1 MELSLPEQ
9 LLLVAF
15 DPKRGRP
22 DPRVGLALGFGL
34 AGAVAMD
41 LVLRDAASLQDGKL
55 VAGSPTGD
63 PILDDA
69 LDRIRS
75 ERRPRDLKHWVKAL
89 TGRSV
94 RLRGRL
100 LQRLVERGVL
110 APRTERVLGLFRVE
124 RHTLADPTP
133 QAKLMEDVRQA
144 LVGDAAPEPRTA
156 SLIALMSSC
165 GLVDRVVSK
174 EERSAGR
181 SRAKA
186 IASGDLGSRAVSS
199 AVADVQAAVMAG
211 VTAAIV
217 SASVTSGSSTGGH
230 GH

>member
-9 LLLVAF
+9 LLLIAF
-15 DPKRGRP
+15 DPERGRP
-22 DPRVGLALGFGL
+22 GRQGDMALGFGL

-41 LVLRDAASLQDGKL
+41 LVLHDAARLENGKL
-55 VAGSPTGD
+55 EAGSSTGD

-69 LDRIRS
+69 LNRIRA

-110 APRTERVLGLFRVE
+110 TARTERILGVFEVE
-124 RHTLADPTP
+124 RQSLANPALRAD
-133 QAKLMEDVRQA
+133 LVENVRQA
-144 LVGDAAPEPRTA
+144 LLGDAALQARTA

-165 GLVDRVVSK
+165 GLVDRVVPQ
-174 EERSAGR
+174 EERPAAR
-181 SRAKA
+181 ARAKA

-217 SASVTSGSSTGGH
+217 SASVTSSSTGGH

>member
-1 MELSLPEQ
+1 MELSLAEQ
-9 LLLVAF
+9 LLLIAF
-15 DPKRGRP
+15 DPEQGRTSHRA
-22 DPRVGLALGFGL
+22 DPALGFGL
-34 AGAVAMD
+34 GGAVAMD
-41 LVLRDAASLQDGKL
+41 LVLRDAASLQNGKL
-55 VAGSPTGD
+55 EAGSPTGD

-69 LDRIRS
+69 LDRIRA

-94 RLRGRL
+94 RLRSRL
-100 LQRLVERGVL
+100 LQRLVEKGVL
-110 APRTERVLGLFRVE
+110 TARRERVLGLFEVE
-124 RHTLADPTP
+124 RHTLADPAP
-133 QAKLMEDVRQA
+133 RADLVGNVRQA
-144 LVGDAAPEPRTA
+144 LLSDAAAEPRTA

-165 GLVDRVVSK
+165 GLVDRVVPK
-174 EERSAGR
+174 EERSAAR
-181 SRAKA
+181 ARAKA

-217 SASVTSGSSTGGH
+217 SASVTSSSSAGGH